1 MGGSP
6 VAAPQEASDDPP
18 TSTDRSSGDVLDL
31 GTIRLRLLAVAE
43 QTNGAFA
50 VGEFSGGEGPW
61 TVPHVHQ
68 HTEESFYVLE
78 GAFIFTLGA
87 DEVEAGPGSFIRVPP
102 GTRHELRAAPGGG
115 RLLTMWVPGGL
126 DAMFVELSR
135 LPPAASATPKP
146 ARQSQCAST
155 PSQPKVPRR
164 LDQPSSSVSERAR
177 V

>member
-1 MGGSP
+1 MTH
-6 VAAPQEASDDPP
+6 P

-135 LPPAASATPKP
+135 LPPGSLRDPQ
-146 ARQSQCAST
+146 ARKAISMRFDSIPT
-155 PSQPKVPRR
+155 
-164 LDQPSSSVSERAR
+164 
-177 V
+177 